1 MKKVSSVILIAAVC
15 IIQSCGSGTE
25 NKDSTDSAK
34 SVNSDRDTSSMT
46 SSDTNKT
53 NANTGTGLPVDKDVA
68 DFAVKAAS
76 GGMMEVEL
84 GKLAQQKAVS
94 QRVKDFGAMM
104 EKDHSQAGDELKKL
118 AASKNIA
125 IPGTPDD
132 DTKKKIDDFSK
143 KSGKD
148 FDTDYMNMMLDD
160 HKKDIK
166 EFQKAGADLKDADV
180 KAFAL
185 KTLPTLQ
192 KHLDS
197 AIAITGKK

>member
-1 MKKVSSVILIAAVC
+1 MKKVSSFILIAAVC

-34 SVNSDRDTSSMT
+34 SVNSDRDTSSIT

-104 EKDHSQAGDELKKL
+104 EKDHSQAG
-118 AASKNIA
+118 
-125 IPGTPDD
+125 
-132 DTKKKIDDFSK
+132 
-143 KSGKD
+143 
-148 FDTDYMNMMLDD
+148 
-160 HKKDIK
+160 
-166 EFQKAGADLKDADV
+166 
-180 KAFAL
+180 
-185 KTLPTLQ
+185 
-192 KHLDS
+192 
-197 AIAITGKK
+197 